1 MQKEL
6 IEEFR
11 KAAFAMKRSGAY
23 DNELMAIIGIT
34 YTTLKK
40 LLYDP
45 IDDITVNTPTSDKV
59 VKFVLEAKSGDKLT
73 PKKELPKAPVS
84 PKVTKEEPDPWD
96 LIMKLRDTLPNSI
109 EVVITIKGK
118 DIKP

>member
-23 DNELMAIIGIT
+23 DNELMVILGFS
-34 YTTLKK
+34 YPTLKK

-45 IDDITVNTPTSDKV
+45 LDDIVVNTPTSDKV
-59 VKFVLEAKSGDKLT
+59 IKFVLESKSGNKFT

-84 PKVTKEEPDPWD
+84 PKIVKEEPDPWD
-96 LIMKLRDTLPNSI
+96 LIMKLKDTLPDGI
-109 EVVITIKGK
+109 DITITIRSKN
-118 DIKP
+118 ITP